1 VNPLYP
7 ALKRFAFFRVSK
19 LTHCRPE
26 RQCNPARDRNPAKG
40 KPLLRQ
46 GTDGNRLLEGDI
58 SLNGLTEASVVF
70 LAFAVGETPAPERS
84 EGERGGGKTPPCQRP

>member
-1 VNPLYP
+1 MINMIGNHKVNILMNPLYS

-19 LTHCRPE
+19 LTHRRPE

-46 GTDGNRLLEGDI
+46 GTDGNFKAQWI
-58 SLNGLTEASVVF
+58 
-70 LAFAVGETPAPERS
+70 
-84 EGERGGGKTPPCQRP
+84 